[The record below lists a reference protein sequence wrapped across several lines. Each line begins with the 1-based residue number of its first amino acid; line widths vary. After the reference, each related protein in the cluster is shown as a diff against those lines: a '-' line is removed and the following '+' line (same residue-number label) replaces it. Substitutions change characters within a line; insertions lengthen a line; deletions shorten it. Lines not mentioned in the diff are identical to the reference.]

1 MIHNLNLDKI
11 NDLMIILSIWILSI
25 CTSIGHKL
33 LITLIFVDIQQFSTT
48 LIAFHLFNILQGE

>member
-11 NDLMIILSIWILSI
+11 NDLMIILSI